1 MFSALDKRKL
11 VLACAVNKHAGKNN
25 PDLDKTIREMM
36 ATYPWMYHTPAS
48 LASRRFYD
56 EPRPSRENP
65 TAAMSYVRAYK

>member
-36 ATYPWMYHTPAS
+36 AIYPWMYHTPAS

-56 EPRPSRENP
+56 EPRQSRENP
-65 TAAMSYVRAYK
+65 VPFASRVRAYQ

>member
-11 VLACAVNKHAGKNN
+11 YLTCSVNKHAGKNN
-25 PDLDKTIREMM
+25 PEMDKCIRELMT
-36 ATYPWMYHTPAS
+36 AYPWMYHTPTT

-65 TAAMSYVRAYK
+65 IPLMSYVRAYK